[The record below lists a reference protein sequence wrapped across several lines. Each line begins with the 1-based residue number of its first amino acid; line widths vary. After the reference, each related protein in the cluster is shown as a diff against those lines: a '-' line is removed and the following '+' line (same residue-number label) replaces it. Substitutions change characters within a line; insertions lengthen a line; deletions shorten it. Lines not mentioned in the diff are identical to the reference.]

1 MGNKTDGVDIFRVS
15 MENRLLKRTA
25 THVRVISIIVL
36 YFDSSARVL
45 FKAHSRSDQTRD
57 KTSETILR
65 RISNPLL
72 MDARE

>member
-1 MGNKTDGVDIFRVS
+1 
-15 MENRLLKRTA
+15 
-25 THVRVISIIVL
+25 
-36 YFDSSARVL
+36 VL

-65 RISNPLL
+65 RISNPL